1 MPRSLP
7 SSQLPLSLQMPGAL
21 GMSDT
26 VRELM
31 GRPPHWLLRSGA
43 TILAAAI
50 VLILTFSAIISYPDM
65 ITSRLT
71 VTGSHSVVEV
81 MARQSGHLQ
90 SVKVKEKQMVKQ
102 GEVLA
107 VIESPC
113 DAEAFLSLRA
123 QLDKLSA
130 MLVNDS
136 AFVKEAFPA
145 EPKLGKLQDS
155 FSDFLA
161 SYTRLLAIWSDDHIT
176 KTAGLLSAQLESKLS
191 QVENMKG
198 QQTIMD
204 KELNLAQEKYDRMK
218 TLFARGT
225 ISAAQLKDHETLLLT
240 QSREHSSV
248 EKSLLEEQIL
258 ASRLDKEIRDLK
270 HERTESM
277 QAARDRFR
285 LSYQKL
291 RAEMDIWEGDYVLK
305 APSDGMVAFYD
316 FWNEQQYVTTGR
328 QVFVIVPETSSLRG
342 RMTISQGGTG
352 KIKPGQVVR
361 IKFDDYPSKDFG
373 LVTGHVQ
380 SVSLVAREGSNQ
392 VLVDLDYPLIS
403 SYHKPLHFKQEM
415 AGEASI
421 VTENS
426 SLLGRI
432 FYEIR
437 KAFHQGSDS

>member
-1 MPRSLP
+1 M
-7 SSQLPLSLQMPGAL
+7 
-21 GMSDT
+21 
-26 VRELM
+26 
-31 GRPPHWLLRSGA
+31 
-43 TILAAAI
+43 
-50 VLILTFSAIISYPDM
+50 
-65 ITSRLT
+65 
-71 VTGSHSVVEV
+71 
-81 MARQSGHLQ
+81 
-90 SVKVKEKQMVKQ
+90 
-102 GEVLA
+102 LA

-204 KELNLAQEKYDRMK
+204 QELNLAQEKYDRMK

>member
-1 MPRSLP
+1 
-7 SSQLPLSLQMPGAL
+7 
-21 GMSDT
+21 MSDSA
-26 VRELM
+26 RELL

-43 TILAAAI
+43 TVLAVVI
-50 VLILTFSAIISYPDM
+50 VLLLTLSAVISYPDM

-107 VIESPC
+107 VIENPC
-113 DAEAFLSLRA
+113 DAEAFLSLRD
-123 QLDKLSA
+123 QLDKLSS
-130 MLVNDS
+130 MLLSDA
-136 AFVKEAFPA
+136 AFVKESFPA
-145 EPKLGKLQDS
+145 ELKLGKLQDA

-161 SYTRLLAIWSDDHIT
+161 SYTRLLTIWSDDHIT
-176 KTAGLLSAQLESKLS
+176 KTTGLLSAQLESKLS
-191 QVENMKG
+191 QVKNMKG
-198 QQTIMD
+198 QQSLMD
-204 KELNLAQEKYDRMK
+204 QELKLAQEKYDRMK
-218 TLFARGT
+218 ALFSRGT

-248 EKSLLEEQIL
+248 EKSMIEEQIL

-270 HERTESM
+270 HERTETM
-277 QAARDRFR
+277 QLARDRFR

-305 APSDGMVAFYD
+305 APSGGMVAFYD
-316 FWNEQQYVTTGR
+316 FWNEQQYVTAGR

-352 KIKPGQVVR
+352 KIKPDQLVR
-361 IKFDDYPSKDFG
+361 VKFDDYPSKDFG
-373 LVTGHVQ
+373 IVTGRVQ
-380 SVSLVAREGSNQ
+380 SISLVAREGSNQ
-392 VLVDLDYPLIS
+392 VLVDLEYPLIS

-415 AGEASI
+415 AGNASI

-437 KAFHQGSDS
+437 KAFN

>member
-1 MPRSLP
+1 
-7 SSQLPLSLQMPGAL
+7 
-21 GMSDT
+21 MSYSA
-26 VRELM
+26 RELL

-43 TILAAAI
+43 TVLAVVI
-50 VLILTFSAIISYPDM
+50 VLLLTLSAVISYPDM

-107 VIESPC
+107 VIENPC
-113 DAEAFLSLRA
+113 DAEAFLSLRD
-123 QLDKLSA
+123 QLDKLSS
-130 MLVNDS
+130 MLLSDA
-136 AFVKEAFPA
+136 AFVKESFPA
-145 EPKLGKLQDS
+145 ELKLGKLQDA

-161 SYTRLLAIWSDDHIT
+161 SYTRLLTIWSDDHIT
-176 KTAGLLSAQLESKLS
+176 KTTGLLSAQLESKLS
-191 QVENMKG
+191 QVKNMKG
-198 QQTIMD
+198 QQSLMD
-204 KELNLAQEKYDRMK
+204 QELKLAREKYDRMK
-218 TLFARGT
+218 ALFSRGT

-248 EKSLLEEQIL
+248 EKSMIEEQIL
-258 ASRLDKEIRDLK
+258 ASRLDKEIRDLQ
-270 HERTESM
+270 HERTETM
-277 QAARDRFR
+277 QLARDRFR

-316 FWNEQQYVTTGR
+316 FWNEQQYVTAGR

-352 KIKPGQVVR
+352 KIKPDQLVR
-361 IKFDDYPSKDFG
+361 VKFDDYPSKDFG
-373 LVTGHVQ
+373 IVTGRVQ
-380 SVSLVAREGSNQ
+380 SISLVAREGSNQ
-392 VLVDLDYPLIS
+392 VLVDLEYPLIS

-415 AGEASI
+415 AGDASI

-437 KAFHQGSDS
+437 KAFN

>member
-1 MPRSLP
+1 
-7 SSQLPLSLQMPGAL
+7 MPGAL
-21 GMSDT
+21 GMSDSA
-26 VRELM
+26 RELL

-43 TILAAAI
+43 TVLAVVI
-50 VLILTFSAIISYPDM
+50 VLLLTLSAVISYPDM

-107 VIESPC
+107 VIENPC
-113 DAEAFLSLRA
+113 DAEAFLSLRD
-123 QLDKLSA
+123 QLDKLSS
-130 MLVNDS
+130 MLLSDA
-136 AFVKEAFPA
+136 AFVKESFPA
-145 EPKLGKLQDS
+145 ELKLGKLQDA

-161 SYTRLLAIWSDDHIT
+161 SYTRLLTIWSDDHIT
-176 KTAGLLSAQLESKLS
+176 KTTGLLSAQLESKLS
-191 QVENMKG
+191 QVKNMKG
-198 QQTIMD
+198 QQSLMD
-204 KELNLAQEKYDRMK
+204 QELKLAREKYDRMK
-218 TLFARGT
+218 ALFSRGT

-248 EKSLLEEQIL
+248 EKSMIEEQIL

-270 HERTESM
+270 HERTETM
-277 QAARDRFR
+277 QLARDRFR

-305 APSDGMVAFYD
+305 APSGGMVAFYD
-316 FWNEQQYVTTGR
+316 FWNEQQYVTAGR

-352 KIKPGQVVR
+352 KIKPDQLVR
-361 IKFDDYPSKDFG
+361 VKFDDYPSKDFG
-373 LVTGHVQ
+373 IVTGRVQ
-380 SVSLVAREGSNQ
+380 SISLVAREGSNQ
-392 VLVDLDYPLIS
+392 VLVDLEYPLIS

-415 AGEASI
+415 AGDASI

-437 KAFHQGSDS
+437 KAFN

>member
-1 MPRSLP
+1 
-7 SSQLPLSLQMPGAL
+7 
-21 GMSDT
+21 MSDSA
-26 VRELM
+26 RELL

-43 TILAAAI
+43 TVLAVVI
-50 VLILTFSAIISYPDM
+50 VLLLTLSAVISYPDM

-107 VIESPC
+107 VIENPC
-113 DAEAFLSLRA
+113 DAEAFLSLRD
-123 QLDKLSA
+123 QLDKLSS
-130 MLVNDS
+130 MLLSDA
-136 AFVKEAFPA
+136 AFVKESFPA
-145 EPKLGKLQDS
+145 ELKLGKLQDA

-161 SYTRLLAIWSDDHIT
+161 SYTRLLTIWSDDHIT
-176 KTAGLLSAQLESKLS
+176 KTTGLLSAQLESKLS
-191 QVENMKG
+191 QVKNMKG
-198 QQTIMD
+198 QQSLMD
-204 KELNLAQEKYDRMK
+204 QELKLAREKYDRMK
-218 TLFARGT
+218 ALFSRGT

-248 EKSLLEEQIL
+248 EKSMIEEQIL

-270 HERTESM
+270 HERTETM
-277 QAARDRFR
+277 QLARDRFR

-305 APSDGMVAFYD
+305 APSGGMVAFYD
-316 FWNEQQYVTTGR
+316 FWNEQQYVTAGR

-352 KIKPGQVVR
+352 KIKPDQLVR
-361 IKFDDYPSKDFG
+361 VKFDDYPSKDFG
-373 LVTGHVQ
+373 IVTGRVQ
-380 SVSLVAREGSNQ
+380 SISLVAREGSNQ
-392 VLVDLDYPLIS
+392 VLVDLEYPLIS

-415 AGEASI
+415 AGDASI

-437 KAFHQGSDS
+437 KAFN